1 MGGNAVNRRS
11 AQVSTPLAPTKKA
24 NQSTPVAKYGKDLCP
39 QSPPE
44 PQESGINSY
53 FSLPTLQ
60 SLIQNGEPDATT
72 TSAPTPETIAFH
84 RLQSQTRLKAAWDSI
99 CEKYGREFDDADE
112 IDLMTGEI
120 VVDNG
125 WVRNTEVCVF
135 GEVFYRSEDLKEE
148 DAEDEDEEEDEE
160 EHALAT
166 ESEAAHNEDVDDLIG
181 LPQQP
186 LSPSKPAQPLKRKR
200 PLVEDV
206 DELTELSIPS
216 LAISEPSKP
225 SSSSLN
231 AQSDP
236 LHTSGLSLTIPI
248 AKQSRCATQAQSPE
262 DDDAF
267 ENILPQRSF
276 SRPRPLLCH
285 FIPINAQ
292 IAQPPRQRSSTPDPV
307 KRRHVSLKA
316 LDETVEYDLL
326 TTPNKQLK
334 TDMRQVRRR
343 IKRERMDTIKLEDT
357 VGLTASDTSITSP
370 IPTIEDADE
379 LTASMLPVGSPA
391 PMFKDK
397 DESPALDESLGQ
409 RTTTVHNAD
418 ALTGLDVSDISSLVA
433 SPLITLD
440 VPSSPHGAADE
451 WPCDPGQASEA
462 KELELMQDSS
472 GTATGGPVH
481 ASPDMLVK
489 TSPGHICLSATP
501 IITPLPSQACLSGTD
516 FAAVEGGTANAG
528 AASNR
533 RADTRTDDAANE
545 EDLKHTMPH
554 SSNTPNEIEID
565 ESLNHY
571 ELFLSYDRLDRVAST
586 DDPPDSEAGAND
598 NVRSWHDSS
607 NTSQIHAVIT

>member
-1 MGGNAVNRRS
+1 MGGKAVNKRS

-39 QSPPE
+39 QSPSPK

-148 DAEDEDEEEDEE
+148 DPEGEDEEEDDEE
-160 EHALAT
+160 DTLAT
-166 ESEAAHNEDVDDLIG
+166 ESEVAHNEDVDDLIG

-200 PLVEDV
+200 QSLEDV

-236 LHTSGLSLTIPI
+236 PHTSGLNLTVPVTN
-248 AKQSRCATQAQSPE
+248 RCATQAQSPD

-292 IAQPPRQRSSTPDPV
+292 IGPTPRQRSSTPDPV

-357 VGLTASDTSITSP
+357 VELTASDTSITSL
-370 IPTIEDADE
+370 IPTIENADE
-379 LTASMLPVGSPA
+379 LTATRLPLGSPA

-397 DESPALDESLGQ
+397 DEPPALDESPCQ
-409 RTTTVHNAD
+409 RTTTLHSAS
-418 ALTGLDVSDISSLVA
+418 ALTGLDVPDISSLVA
-433 SPLITLD
+433 SPLITL
-440 VPSSPHGAADE
+440 PSSPHGAADA
-451 WPCDPGQASEA
+451 WLCDRGQTLEA
-462 KELELMQDSS
+462 TGVELIQESPV
-472 GTATGGPVH
+472 TATGEPVH
-481 ASPDMLVK
+481 ASPDMLAK
-489 TSPGHICLSATP
+489 ASPGHICLCATP
-501 IITPLPSQACLSGTD
+501 VITPLPSQACLSGTD
-516 FAAVEGGTANAG
+516 FVAVEGGIANAE

-533 RADTRTDDAANE
+533 RADPRTADVANE
-545 EDLKHTMPH
+545 EDLKDTTPP
-554 SSNTPNEIEID
+554 SSNKLNEIEID

-571 ELFLSYDRLDRVAST
+571 ELFLSYEVTDRVAST
-586 DDPPDSEAGAND
+586 DDSPDSEATGAND

-607 NTSQIHAVIT
+607 NTSQIHAVIS